1 MRVTPQTRKETR
13 ARLLEAGRRL
23 FGAEG
28 FAATTT
34 RRIAEEAG
42 VGAGTL
48 FNYFPTKEALGLAI
62 LGQAAR
68 AAEDESARGPGS
80 ARSLEE
86 ELFHLL
92 AVLLRHWE
100 PYRAWVP
107 EALEGSLS
115 PLRAAAADAD
125 SADDLRRRYL
135 ERVEALL
142 AEAGRRPDDALLV
155 EHVHWALTLGV
166 IGFWARD
173 ASEHQSATLALLD
186 RTTRLFCQALRGE
199 PAVQTGG

>member
-1 MRVTPQTRKETR
+1 MRVTPETR
-13 ARLLEAGRRL
+13 EETRLRLLDAGRHL
-23 FGAEG
+23 FGSLG
-28 FAATTT
+28 LGATTT
-34 RRIAEEAG
+34 RRIAEEAR

-68 AAEDESARGPGS
+68 EAEQESARS
-80 ARSLEE
+80 QRSDRPLEE
-86 ELFHLL
+86 ALFDLL

-107 EALEGSLS
+107 EVLEGSLS
-115 PLRAAAADAD
+115 PLRAAASDGDPAGE
-125 SADDLRRRYL
+125 LRRRYL

-142 AEAGRRPDDALLV
+142 ADAGRRPDDALWV

-173 ASEHQSATLALLD
+173 GSEHQSATLALLD

-199 PAVQTGG
+199 HGAETEG